1 MKKINLHTNTLPLID
16 LMKELIRDELATR
29 EVFWFS
35 LANCFNLIDDI
46 ARFNRI
52 HLSTKQYDLLI
63 GWMMNEP
70 EPS

>member
-16 LMKELIRDELATR
+16 LMKELVHDELATR

-35 LANCFNLIDDI
+35 FTNCFNLIDDI
-46 ARFNRI
+46 AHFNRL
-52 HLSTKQYDLLI
+52 HLSSEQVNLLI
-63 GWMMNEP
+63 DWMMNEP